1 MKKTYE
7 RPEIEITSFS
17 TEDIITASNVVAT
30 GMTRIEDEIG
40 AAIKIDVSNENSWQ

>member
-17 TEDIITASNVVAT
+17 TEDIITASNVAT

-40 AAIKIDVSNENSWQ
+40 SAITINVSNENEWQ